1 MIFAVAKPANLS
13 DITVRDATL
22 EYLEILERRVMR
34 SQLSAATLTSYRRD
48 LLEFTTLLGP
58 DTDLDSIEADDLEIA
73 LTTLAKSPDRRYRVG
88 VKIAED
94 GSTPPG
100 RGPYS
105 LARWFTAV
113 RGLFRWAV
121 DKGYV
126 QVDPTVKVT
135 PPRVPTRVGGTRV
148 GLRLDEALTLRE
160 APAVRSSG
168 QLRADQRLS
177 LRDKAILR
185 LLVESG
191 PRVSELCGANRS
203 DIRVHEETGTP
214 VLHVRGKGR
223 KDRDLP
229 LSKPTVEVI
238 ERYLAEE
245 RPAPPTP
252 QRPHDMVERRRIDD
266 AAGALFVSVRGWRL
280 SPRDVQRMVQRY
292 AKEFLGRRATPH
304 SLRHTALTVLARAG
318 VDIAT
323 VAQIAGHASLS
334 TTSVYMDDS
343 MSAAVEAIA
352 ESPLARP

>member
-1 MIFAVAKPANLS
+1 MAKPERLS

-34 SQLSAATLTSYRRD
+34 AQLSEATLTSYRRD
-48 LLEFTTLLGP
+48 LIEFTTLLGP
-58 DTDLDSIEADDLEIA
+58 ETELDSIEADDLEIA
-73 LTTLAKSPDRRYRVG
+73 LTTLAKAPDRRYRVG
-88 VKIAED
+88 LKIAED

-105 LARWFTAV
+105 LARWFVAV
-113 RGLFRWAV
+113 RGLFRWAA

-126 QVDPTVKVT
+126 QLDPTLKVS
-135 PPRVPTRVGGTRV
+135 PPRPPSRAAGARV
-148 GLRLDEALTLRE
+148 GLRLDEALVLRG
-160 APAVRSSG
+160 APTERASG
-168 QLRADQRLS
+168 RLRADQKLS
-177 LRDKAILR
+177 LRDEAILR

-191 PRVSELCGANRS
+191 PRVSELCGANRG
-203 DIRVHEETGTP
+203 DIRSHEETATP

-229 LSKPTVEVI
+229 LSRASAEVI

-245 RPAPPTP
+245 RPSPPVP
-252 QRPHDMVERRRIDD
+252 SAAHDPVERRRIAD
-266 AAGALFVSVRGWRL
+266 AEGALFVSIRGWRL

-292 AKEFLGRRATPH
+292 TREFLGRRATPH
-304 SLRHTALTVLARAG
+304 SLRHTALTILARAG

-343 MSAAVEAIA
+343 MSAAAEAIE

>member
-1 MIFAVAKPANLS
+1 MAKPANLS

-22 EYLEILERRVMR
+22 KYLEILERRVLR
-34 SQLSAATLTSYRRD
+34 SQLSEATLTSYRRD
-48 LLEFTTLLGP
+48 LTEFTTLLGP

-73 LTTLAKSPDRRYRVG
+73 LTKLAKAPDRRYRVG
-88 VKIAED
+88 LKIAED

-113 RGLFRWAV
+113 RGLFRWAA

-126 QVDPTVKVT
+126 QVDPTLKVT
-135 PPRVPTRVGGTRV
+135 PPRTPTRVGGTRM

-160 APAVRSSG
+160 APAVRSSE
-168 QLRADQRLS
+168 QLRVDQRLS
-177 LRDKAILR
+177 LRDEAILR
-185 LLVESG
+185 ILVESG

-203 DIRVHEETGTP
+203 DIRLHEETGTP
-214 VLHVRGKGR
+214 VLHVHGKGR

-229 LSKPTVEVI
+229 LSKPTVGLI

-245 RPAPPTP
+245 RPAPPVP
-252 QRPHDMVERRRIDD
+252 QRPHDVAERRRIDD

-292 AKEFLGRRATPH
+292 TKEFLGRRTTPH

-343 MSAAVEAIA
+343 MSAAAEAIE